1 MQKNLRPR
9 NPFLFLWGERLNK
22 ITYYGSEKDIQ
33 KAIETLKKCKSLR
46 TSDEGTARLKIQKL
60 IDDQGLKAS
69 ILINGN
75 TVWSKKRIL
84 KNLRRILTHGT
95 LYNED
100 QDKPPILSHYFY
112 EFLHLCCGSIAH
124 YDIHGWIH
132 KYPRVEDL
140 KKFFMKNEWGKR
152 VRDNIPTWHT
162 DVKVIVEE
170 IERALFPFQAYMKT
184 LNHSA

>member
-1 MQKNLRPR
+1 M
-9 NPFLFLWGERLNK
+9 NK

-33 KAIETLKKCKSLR
+33 KAIETLKKVKSLR

-75 TVWSKKRIL
+75 TVWSRKRIL
-84 KNLRRILTHGT
+84 KNLRRILNHGT

-152 VRDNIPTWHT
+152 VRDNIPTWNT
-162 DVKVIVEE
+162 DVKVIVED
-170 IERALFPFQAYMKT
+170 IERVLFPFQAYMKT
-184 LNHSA
+184 FNHTS